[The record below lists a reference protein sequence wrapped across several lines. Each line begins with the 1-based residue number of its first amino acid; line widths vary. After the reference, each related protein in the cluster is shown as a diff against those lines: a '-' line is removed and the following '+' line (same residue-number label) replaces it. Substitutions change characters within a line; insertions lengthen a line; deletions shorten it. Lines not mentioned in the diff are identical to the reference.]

1 MGLQH
6 EEVLR
11 ASAAWTSVWF
21 PAHAGH
27 ADLGWLEYYLVDGVG
42 TVMQVRPGAM
52 TAQELVPR
60 VIAELRDQRAAEVQW
75 LVGPQYLP
83 AGVGEVLRAM
93 GASVV
98 ETVDICAH
106 PLDRGLSSG
115 SLPPGTKTEPVRT
128 RADTALYERVSA
140 LAWGYPPPSEQD
152 IDRTFDGQTEGMFV
166 GYWQQTPA
174 GAGGYGLAGDVARFW
189 GTAVMPRFRGRG
201 VYRALVH
208 TRTIHARDRGARF
221 ALVHARPTSSPILQ
235 RLGFAVYG
243 HQILWSIR
251 TDS

>member
-6 EEVLR
+6 DEVLR

-27 ADLGWLEYYLVDGVG
+27 ADLGWLEYYLADGVG

-60 VIAELRDQRAAEVQW
+60 VIAKLRDQRAAEVQW

-93 GASVV
+93 GASVL

-140 LAWGYPPPSEQD
+140 LAWGETVLLVLVRGTVFSC
-152 IDRTFDGQTEGMFV
+152 
-166 GYWQQTPA
+166 YWYTVMHETN
-174 GAGGYGLAGDVARFW
+174 GLSMRFCSL
-189 GTAVMPRFRGRG
+189 T
-201 VYRALVH
+201 ALV
-208 TRTIHARDRGARF
+208 G
-221 ALVHARPTSSPILQ
+221 Q
-235 RLGFAVYG
+235 GFS
-243 HQILWSIR
+243 L
-251 TDS
+251 

>member
-6 EEVLR
+6 DEVLR

-27 ADLGWLEYYLVDGVG
+27 AELGWLEYYLVDGVG

-52 TAQELVPR
+52 IAQELVRR
-60 VIAELRDQRAAEVQW
+60 VIAELRDQRAAEGQW
-75 LVGPQYLP
+75 LVG
-83 AGVGEVLRAM
+83 
-93 GASVV
+93 
-98 ETVDICAH
+98 
-106 PLDRGLSSG
+106 LDRGLGSG
-115 SLPPGTKTEPVRT
+115 SLPPGTKAEPVRT

-174 GAGGYGLAGDVARFW
+174 GAGGYGL
-189 GTAVMPRFRGRG
+189 
-201 VYRALVH
+201 
-208 TRTIHARDRGARF
+208 
-221 ALVHARPTSSPILQ
+221 
-235 RLGFAVYG
+235 
-243 HQILWSIR
+243 
-251 TDS
+251 